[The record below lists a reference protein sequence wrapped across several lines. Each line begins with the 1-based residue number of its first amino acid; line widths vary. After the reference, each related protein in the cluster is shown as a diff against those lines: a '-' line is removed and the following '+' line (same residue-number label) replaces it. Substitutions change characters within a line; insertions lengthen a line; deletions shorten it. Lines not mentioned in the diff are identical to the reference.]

1 VLHVPPI
8 SCCLNCSRLIMH
20 FLHPSVPSQRYM
32 YSKKTR
38 LKQTA
43 RVRCAVSRVSR
54 QRGKL
59 LRTVSNVC
67 EITSH
72 RAHAYV
78 QTSEVSSLLI
88 HVQNS
93 CHVNF
98 HRFITR
104 ATQYQHDVTEWAR
117 EPGFA

>member
-1 VLHVPPI
+1 MSILPMRVT
-8 SCCLNCSRLIMH
+8 CSAHLMLFELFAPH
-20 FLHPSVPSQRYM
+20 NAFFHPSVPSQRYM
-32 YSKKTR
+32 FSKKTR

-72 RAHAYV
+72 WAHVYFRSILSPHPRAK
-78 QTSEVSSLLI
+78 
-88 HVQNS
+88 
-93 CHVNF
+93 
-98 HRFITR
+98 
-104 ATQYQHDVTEWAR
+104 
-117 EPGFA
+117 